1 MLSAQ
6 HGAREF
12 FPLFFSSFP
21 RAVYAS
27 RGTSCACG
35 GVYKSVRRA
44 WVAPFFACKV
54 LKSPRLKRFSSLFV
68 LAISV
73 DIRRKLAIATVASV
87 QWNLKLFNKKA

>member
-1 MLSAQ
+1 M
-6 HGAREF
+6 
-12 FPLFFSSFP
+12 P
-21 RAVYAS
+21 R
-27 RGTSCACG
+27 
-35 GVYKSVRRA
+35 
-44 WVAPFFACKV
+44 VAPLARVGACIKACAVHGSRLFFACKV